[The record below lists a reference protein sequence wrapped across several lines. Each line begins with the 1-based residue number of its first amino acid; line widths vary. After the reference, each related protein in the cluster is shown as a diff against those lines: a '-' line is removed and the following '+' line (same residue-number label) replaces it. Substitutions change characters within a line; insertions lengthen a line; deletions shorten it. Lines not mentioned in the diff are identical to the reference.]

1 LCWVF
6 KRYRIDWRAA
16 LGVVVTLAV
25 SIALMTPV
33 ITHYLQFNRA
43 IGYHHPEHMLASLS
57 LEVAAPLRVPD
68 WLAFWSW
75 SPLVR
80 VSDFKSALTFTS
92 AWPGLGALV
101 LAMYALVQGIRDTR
115 WKRTVLLLLA
125 LAVAFYL
132 FALGPILKPIN
143 FNEMPG
149 TGWLPMPG
157 KIFLLIPGIRWPMRI
172 FFFALLAFAV
182 LSGLGLQFVRQK
194 VAPRWRN
201 AIVFGAIALIMIESW
216 PRLWFVQ
223 KSAAAADPMAL
234 SDAYPF
240 LASEPDR
247 GGVVELPVADR
258 SGWRTLYLTRYT
270 YASAAH
276 QRRIVA
282 IHGGVRPAVT
292 DSLLNAA
299 VYAPDST
306 AMRLLSS
313 HGVTRLVIHLPLMT
327 GGKGP
332 WMVKRLQHAG
342 YPVVFAGH
350 EAVVFS
356 TTR

>member
-1 LCWVF
+1 
-6 KRYRIDWRAA
+6 
-16 LGVVVTLAV
+16 
-25 SIALMTPV
+25 
-33 ITHYLQFNRA
+33 
-43 IGYHHPEHMLASLS
+43 
-57 LEVAAPLRVPD
+57 
-68 WLAFWSW
+68 
-75 SPLVR
+75 
-80 VSDFKSALTFTS
+80 
-92 AWPGLGALV
+92 
-101 LAMYALVQGIRDTR
+101 
-115 WKRTVLLLLA
+115 
-125 LAVAFYL
+125 
-132 FALGPILKPIN
+132 
-143 FNEMPG
+143 
-149 TGWLPMPG
+149 
-157 KIFLLIPGIRWPMRI
+157 
-172 FFFALLAFAV
+172 
-182 LSGLGLQFVRQK
+182 
-194 VAPRWRN
+194 
-201 AIVFGAIALIMIESW
+201 VFGAIALIMIESW

-332 WMVKRLQHAG
+332 WMVKRLQLVPRGDKSRYTDKEKRQADHIEEG
-342 YPVVFAGH
+342 YEERGLSEEESKRRAWATVNKVHHGGEKPGGGGYGKPEDH
-350 EAVVFS
+350 SPMRKGGRKGGSRE
-356 TTR
+356 R